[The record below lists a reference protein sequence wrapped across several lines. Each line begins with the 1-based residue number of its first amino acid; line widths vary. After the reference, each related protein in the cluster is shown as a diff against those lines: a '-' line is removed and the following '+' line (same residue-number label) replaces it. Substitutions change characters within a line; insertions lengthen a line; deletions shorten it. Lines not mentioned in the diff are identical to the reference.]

1 MSRSFLIAAGASLCL
16 SVLAAHLTANG
27 DSDAPADVTVAVDRG
42 TYSVTARFEVPER
55 PGVALAV
62 LSDYE
67 HIPRFMPDVRT
78 SVILERASNHL
89 VIEQEA
95 VSQYMMFSKKVHL
108 VLEVTEDGDTIR
120 FVDRAHDSF
129 TVYEGSWRV
138 TPQTVVTAGTT
149 IVYAVTARP
158 AFDVP
163 GFILKRLL
171 TRDSRQM
178 IQGLR
183 REITA
188 QAARTLPEAVQIPR
202 GSL

>member
-1 MSRSFLIAAGASLCL
+1 MSRSFLIAVTASLCV
-16 SVLAAHLTANG
+16 SVLAAHPTANG
-27 DSDAPADVTVAVDRG
+27 DTDAPADVTVVVDRG
-42 TYSVTARFEVPER
+42 TYSVQARFDVGEA
-55 PGVALAV
+55 PGVVLAV

-67 HIPRFMPDVRT
+67 QIPHFMPDVRT
-78 SVILERASNHL
+78 SVILERASDHL

-129 TVYEGSWRV
+129 TLYEGSWRV
-138 TPQTVVTAGTT
+138 TPQTAGTT
-149 IVYAVTARP
+149 GATVVYAVTARP

-178 IQGLR
+178 IKGLR

-188 QAARTLPEAVQIPR
+188 QAARTPSEAVQR
-202 GSL
+202 